1 MNRFLIIK
9 INNLF
14 EFDIF
19 AYFKTFKEA
28 ENKINDLKKKY
39 DYSIVNE
46 GDDGFTI
53 ETDYGNLE
61 NFQIVEL
68 DEHICKK

>member
-9 INNLF
+9 INDLF
-14 EFDIF
+14 EFNIL
-19 AYFKTFKEA
+19 AHFKTFKES
-28 ENKINDLKKKY
+28 ENKINELKKKY
-39 DYSIVNE
+39 EHLIIID

-61 NFQIVEL
+61 NFQIIKL
-68 DEHICKK
+68 DEHICNK